1 MSDTSGLSRAGRKP
15 VADIAVIVAAAWEL
29 VERDGYESTTMTAIA
44 EKAGVSRRTL
54 FNHVP
59 SKEALLF
66 PGLDDYMQDFARVL
80 SSRPIDEPILHA
92 MKFVIHELS
101 TSTGVI
107 ERVHPSGPEVRLA
120 RLRPEAIRY
129 ANDMFAK
136 WMNNA
141 VLLWL
146 GDSPETR
153 IKAGLVAAL
162 AAQVWTEM
170 ARIQA
175 EEGTTIEASLDRAM
189 AAVNDLFR

>member
-1 MSDTSGLSRAGRKP
+1 MSTAIGQSRAGRKP
-15 VADIAVIVAAAWEL
+15 VADPTVLATTAWEL
-29 VERDGYESTTMTAIA
+29 FERDGFDATTMSAIA

-66 PGLDDYMQDFARVL
+66 PGLDSYMQDFARVL
-80 SSRPIDEPILHA
+80 SSRPVDEPILQA
-92 MKFVIHELS
+92 MKYVIRELS
-101 TSTGVI
+101 ASTGAI
-107 ERVHPSGPEVRLA
+107 EHAYPCGQAVREA
-120 RLRPEAIRY
+120 RLRPESMKY
-129 ANDMFAK
+129 ANEQFAY

-146 GDSPETR
+146 GDTPATR
-153 IKAGLVAAL
+153 IKAGLVSAL

-175 EEGTTIEASLDRAM
+175 EEDATIDAALDRAM
-189 AAVNDLFR
+189 AAINELFQ